1 MGRQIGIRLDD
12 EIVSRLE
19 RAAEEDGVPLATLI
33 ARVVEGWVGTMPAP
47 APVDEGTPF
56 HAVRGSLE
64 GGWPLSARR
73 GRQGRR
79 RASRGLSGDV
89 GTTWGVSG
97 ELTRA
102 ATPGPWGM

>member
-19 RAAEEDGVPLATLI
+19 RAALEAGVPLATFI

-47 APVDEGTPF
+47 APAHEGTPF

-73 GRQGRR
+73 DRQGLR

-89 GTTWGVSG
+89 GTSGGASG
-97 ELTRA
+97 EGAVR
-102 ATPGPWGM
+102 

>member
-12 EIVSRLE
+12 EVVSRIE
-19 RAAEEDGVPLATLI
+19 RAAEEEGLPLATLI
-33 ARVVEGWVGTMPAP
+33 ARVVEGWVETMPAP
-47 APVDEGTPF
+47 APVHEGTPF

-73 GRQGRR
+73 DRQGPR

-89 GTTWGVSG
+89 GTTWGASG
-97 ELTRA
+97 EGGVR
-102 ATPGPWGM
+102 

>member
-12 EIVSRLE
+12 EVVSRIE
-19 RAAEEDGVPLATLI
+19 RAAEEEGLPLATLI

-64 GGWPLSARR
+64 AGWPLSARR
-73 GRQGRR
+73 DRQGRR
-79 RASRGLSGDV
+79 RASRGLSGGV
-89 GTTWGVSG
+89 GTTWGSSG
-97 ELTRA
+97 EGGVR
-102 ATPGPWGM
+102 

>member
-1 MGRQIGIRLDD
+1 MASRVTITLSDEAGRRI
-12 EIVSRLE
+12 E
-19 RAAEEDGVPLATLI
+19 RAAEEEGMPVATLL

-47 APVDEGTPF
+47 APVHEGTPF

-73 GRQGRR
+73 DRQARR

-89 GTTWGVSG
+89 GTSGGSSG
-97 ELTRA
+97 EGGVR
-102 ATPGPWGM
+102 

>member
-12 EIVSRLE
+12 EIVSRIE
-19 RAAEEDGVPLATLI
+19 RAALEAGVPLATLI

-47 APVDEGTPF
+47 APVHEGTPF

-64 GGWPLSARR
+64 AGWPLSARR
-73 GRQGRR
+73 DRQGRR

-89 GTTWGVSG
+89 GGV
-97 ELTRA
+97 R
-102 ATPGPWGM
+102 

>member
-12 EIVSRLE
+12 EVVSRLE

-33 ARVVEGWVGTMPAP
+33 ARVVEGWVRLLPTR
-47 APVDEGTPF
+47 APVHEGTPF

-73 GRQGRR
+73 DRQGRR

-89 GTTWGVSG
+89 GTTWGSSG
-97 ELTRA
+97 EGGVR
-102 ATPGPWGM
+102 

>member
-1 MGRQIGIRLDD
+1 MASRVTITLSDETGRRI
-12 EIVSRLE
+12 E
-19 RAAEEDGVPLATLI
+19 RAAEEAGMPVATLV

-47 APVDEGTPF
+47 APAHEGTPF

-73 GRQGRR
+73 DRQGLR

-89 GTTWGVSG
+89 GTTWGSSG
-97 ELTRA
+97 EGGVR
-102 ATPGPWGM
+102 